1 MIGGLSAL
9 TGAVKE
15 GMTKIVEKGA
25 ALKNNVEKLGMTE
38 FKEKAELQKMVAQEA
53 DTETAMNSSLESVIE
68 ANKEK
73 LEAQENK
80 VRESN
85 ESKEA

>member
-1 MIGGLSAL
+1 
-9 TGAVKE
+9 
-15 GMTKIVEKGA
+15 
-25 ALKNNVEKLGMTE
+25 MTE

>member
-53 DTETAMNSSLESVIE
+53 DTE
-68 ANKEK
+68 
-73 LEAQENK
+73 
-80 VRESN
+80 
-85 ESKEA
+85 